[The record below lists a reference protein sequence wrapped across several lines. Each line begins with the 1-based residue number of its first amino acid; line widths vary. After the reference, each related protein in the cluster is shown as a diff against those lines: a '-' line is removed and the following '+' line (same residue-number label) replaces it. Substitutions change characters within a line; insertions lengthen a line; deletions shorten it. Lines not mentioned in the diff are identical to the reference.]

1 LINGASSE
9 NVFWLATGA
18 VAMAAST
25 SISGNII
32 ANPGAVSMGWWR
44 TKRENAHF
52 SRAVSLLDCRTS
64 FLTAGTLAFEDLWPS
79 TGDYDFN
86 DLVVDYDFKIIKTI
100 KNL

>member
-32 ANPGAVSMGWWR
+32 ANPGAVSMGAGGELNGR
-44 TKRENAHF
+44 MLTLVGT
-52 SRAVSLLDCRTS
+52 VSLLDCSTLIPLLRT
-64 FLTAGTLAFEDLWPS
+64 AEH
-79 TGDYDFN
+79 
-86 DLVVDYDFKIIKTI
+86 
-100 KNL
+100 